1 MKVQLVGS
9 TNNITDIQEAKRYV
23 QNHARIC
30 YSEKSWDELLEE
42 SFQQGLVK
50 SLITRGHHSP
60 IDHFNLNFYFDGP
73 EKALAMVF
81 NNQGVYTTSEKSA
94 RYTKMSDIPEHQ
106 LFLYNKWNGLFNN
119 ELSFRFPQNDFPK
132 LHKKGS
138 DGKTNAE
145 KLSQE
150 NARYMTSVFTP
161 TKMTHTLSWRQLNI
175 LYNSFNEFIDF
186 NSQSK
191 FKRELSKGMQSFVD
205 SPEVQKWIIREA
217 QFKMKGGIPLRFI
230 RETPVE
236 EHFGEDIYSTNY
248 KASFAS
254 LAQLHR
260 HRLAIYDICGG
271 FGEGAENGFYIPRLV
286 EASGTGKIKEWVND
300 LERVANYDFPQA
312 QLINVGERG
321 MREHIPA
328 KSIERECGLA
338 QLETARVH
346 SNLLTNYSKVIP
358 AMGKYNNP
366 ACVVEGNCKKGGCNF
381 GAEMYLE
388 RLI

>member
-30 YSEKSWDELLEE
+30 YSEKSWDELIEE

-94 RYTKMSDIPEHQ
+94 RYTKMSDINSHQ
-106 LFLYNKWNGLFNN
+106 LGLYNKWNNWFNN
-119 ELSFRFPQNDFPK
+119 ELSSRFPQSDLPK

-161 TKMTHTLSWRQLNI
+161 TKMTHTISWRQLNI
-175 LYNSFNEFIDF
+175 LYHSFKDFIEQNYPGTD
-186 NSQSK
+186 K
-191 FKRELSKGMQSFVD
+191 FKHKLAEGMQSFVN
-205 SPEVQKWIIREA
+205 SPEVQKWIISEA
-217 QFKMKGGIPLRFI
+217 KVKMKGGIPLRFI

-236 EHFGEDIYSTNY
+236 EHFGEDVYSTNY
-248 KASFAS
+248 NASFAS

-271 FGEGAENGFYIPRLV
+271 FEKGAENGFYIPRLV
-286 EASGTGKIKEWVND
+286 EASGVEKEWIRD
-300 LERVANYDFPQA
+300 LESIAEYDFPQA
-312 QLINVGERG
+312 QLLNVGERG

-346 SNLLTNYSKVIP
+346 SNLLTNYSKVIS
-358 AMGKYNNP
+358 AMSAYNNP
-366 ACVVEGNCKKGGCNF
+366 ACVVEGSCKKGGCNF
-381 GAEMYLE
+381 GADMYLE